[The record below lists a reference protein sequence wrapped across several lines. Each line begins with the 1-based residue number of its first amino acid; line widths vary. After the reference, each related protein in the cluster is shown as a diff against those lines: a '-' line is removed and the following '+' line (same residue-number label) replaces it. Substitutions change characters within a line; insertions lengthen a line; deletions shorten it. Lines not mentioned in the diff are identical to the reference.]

1 MFNTSVAAFKGKNSP
16 ETSISV
22 IVTVV
27 ATPTIWAPLTSS
39 SIYLS
44 PVLFVEKSQPSTD
57 SASHTTFCFETIT
70 LTTLPLSSSV
80 DDPYVSTTFTV
91 AAASTSSHQGTVAGR
106 TSSESSSTVQDQ
118 TWSALPSSISPRR
131 STGQQTAVTQTLIP
145 ISSFTTSA
153 TATGTRSTGGSSQS
167 SPTLPRNND
176 FWTKIRIILGST
188 LSVAALIILA
198 VLIWYFLLRRKRRML
213 HNNLHGGPRERP
225 VNSVDSFD
233 ATPIGYPPVSSLL
246 GPSHASYLSG
256 QLLVSRQTASSDF
269 HNHIRN
275 CVPTDHSNPL
285 SGLAEN
291 EHDPGHAP
299 GVLCMIQ
306 KQNQFSDP
314 VPAPFKPAPTVRLF
328 PPSTVLQ
335 KEGSPASTRTSPTRS
350 LSYYGS
356 SSEGVGHHSVPSGEN
371 SLGIGFWRDGDYYQ
385 RTPSTGSSR
394 GLQACHENMRT
405 RARSDPFDLE
415 LELSSLISPFQVP
428 KPRA

>member
-1 MFNTSVAAFKGKNSP
+1 MFNTSVSAFKGKNSP
-16 ETSISV
+16 ETPISI
-22 IVTVV
+22 V
-27 ATPTIWAPLTSS
+27 ATPTIWAPFMSS

-57 SASHTTFCFETIT
+57 SAPHTTFCFEKIT

-80 DDPYVSTTFTV
+80 DDPYVSATSTV
-91 AAASTSSHQGTVAGR
+91 AAASTSSHQGIVAGR

-131 STGQQTAVTQTLIP
+131 STGQQTAVTQTLVS

-153 TATGTRSTGGSSQS
+153 TSTGIRSTGASSQS
-167 SPTLPRNND
+167 SSTQLRNND

-188 LSVAALIILA
+188 LGVAALIILA
-198 VLIWYFLLRRKRRML
+198 VLIWYFLLR
-213 HNNLHGGPRERP
+213 NNLHGVARERP

-233 ATPIGYPPVSSLL
+233 PTPIGYPPVSSLL
-246 GPSHASYLSG
+246 GPRHASYLSG
-256 QLLVSRQTASSDF
+256 QLLASRQPASSDF
-269 HNHIRN
+269 HNRIRN

-285 SGLAEN
+285 SDLAEN

-306 KQNQFSDP
+306 KQNPFSDP
-314 VPAPFKPAPTVRLF
+314 VPASFKPAPTVRLF

-335 KEGSPASTRTSPTRS
+335 KQGSPACTRTSPTRS

-356 SSEGVGHHSVPSGEN
+356 SSEGMGHHSVPSGEN

-405 RARSDPFDLE
+405 RTRSYPFDLE
-415 LELSSLISPFQVP
+415 LELPSPISSFWVP
-428 KPRA
+428 ESRV